1 MSSGTPPVAVADL
14 LTGLT
19 SAEVAQRRARD
30 GPNELPRPDRKP
42 AFLQLLAQWT
52 HFFAILLW
60 VAAALAAIA
69 GMPQLAVA
77 IAVVVLIN
85 GVFAFIQEHRAE
97 RAADRL
103 QDLLPKQ
110 VTVRR
115 DGEIHIIDAIDL
127 VRGDVV
133 LLAAGDRVCADISL
147 VAATSLAI
155 DTSTMTGESVPTR
168 PREGDVVLAGM
179 FVVEGEGQAVV
190 TEIGAD
196 TELAGIAALSQ
207 GPHRRDSP
215 LTAELNRL
223 VRVIATVA
231 VGIGIGFVGVSL
243 LVGMSATDGFLF
255 GVGVTVALVP
265 EGLLPTVTLSL
276 AMGAKRM
283 AGSHALVRRLEAVE
297 TLGSTTFI
305 CTDKTGTLTCNEMS
319 IVTVWTPAGEVVVP
333 AVNGYDPT
341 SPIDVSTGSGQ
352 LLRQVAAVARRC
364 SDGRVAQRD
373 DGRWSAIGDP
383 MEAAIDVVA
392 RRCELPNA
400 PLAGRRHPF
409 DPHRRRM
416 SIIHGRQLSVKG
428 APDSVL
434 PLCANCTPEAA
445 AAVERFASA
454 GWRTLAIAERELQAS
469 EVDSDSADDVERDLE
484 LVAVLAFEDPPRP
497 AARAAIAACRRAG
510 IRVAMITGD
519 HPATALAIAR
529 EVGLAIDGAPV
540 LMGSELPDDEQV
552 LGALMDRDGVVV
564 ARVSPEHKLRIA
576 AALRQRGH
584 VVAMTGDG
592 VNDGPALHEADIGIA
607 MGRSGTD
614 VARETAD
621 LVLLDDDFAT
631 IVRAIEQGRS
641 TFTNIRRFLT
651 YHLTDNVA
659 ELTPFVIWALSGGR
673 FPLAIGVLQ
682 VLALDIGTD
691 MLPALALGGE
701 PPRPGLLDRP
711 PISGHLIDRHVMRRA
726 FGLLGPVEALVS
738 MTAFVAVL
746 AAAGWSP
753 GSLIPPTDTVM
764 AASGAAF
771 TAVVLG
777 QMATALACRSS
788 SRTICE
794 VGVRGNRLLIGAIAA
809 ELGALVIFLMW
820 EPLADLLG
828 HEIPTLLGFAVATL
842 AIPAVALIDTIDKR
856 WRRFRRADDVGTFGP
871 RRVGDGQPRSRT

>member
-1 MSSGTPPVAVADL
+1 MSSGTSSTVTTDL
-14 LTGLT
+14 LGGLT
-19 SAEVAQRRARD
+19 SVEVAQRRAHD
-30 GPNELPRPDRKP
+30 GPNALPRPDRKP

-60 VAAALAAIA
+60 VAAVLAAIA

-115 DGEIHIIDAIDL
+115 DGEVHIVDAVDL

-133 LLAAGDRVCADISL
+133 VLAAGDRVCADMTL

-155 DTSTMTGESVPTR
+155 DTSTMTGESVPAH
-168 PREGDVVLAGM
+168 PREGELVLAGT
-179 FVVEGEGQAVV
+179 FVVEGEGLAVV
-190 TEIGAD
+190 AEIGVD

-207 GPHRRDSP
+207 RPSRRDSP
-215 LTAELNRL
+215 LAAELNRL
-223 VRVIATVA
+223 VRVIATIA
-231 VGIGIGFVGVSL
+231 VGIGIGFMAVSL
-243 LVGMSATDGFLF
+243 LVGMPATDGFLF

-283 AGSHALVRRLEAVE
+283 AHSHALVRRLEAVE

-319 IVTVWTPAGEVVVP
+319 IVTVWTPAGEVAVP
-333 AVNGYDPT
+333 EVNGYDPT
-341 SPIDVSTGSGQ
+341 SAIDTSTPIGQ
-352 LLRQVAAVARRC
+352 LLERVAAVARRC
-364 SDGRVAQRD
+364 SDGRVAQRG

-392 RRCELPNA
+392 RRCEVPTA
-400 PLAGRRHPF
+400 PVASRRHPF

-416 SIIHGRQLSVKG
+416 SVIHGLQLSVKG

-434 PLCANCTPEAA
+434 PLCVNCTPEAA
-445 AAVERFASA
+445 EAVERYASA
-454 GWRTLAIAERELQAS
+454 GWRTLAIAQRELQATA
-469 EVDSDSADDVERDLE
+469 VNADSDEVECDLE
-484 LVAVLAFEDPPRP
+484 LVAILAFEDPPRP
-497 AARAAIAACRRAG
+497 AASAAIAACRRAG

-529 EVGLAIDGAPV
+529 EVGLAIEGAPV
-540 LMGSELPDDEQV
+540 LTGSELPDDEQV
-552 LGALMDRDGVVV
+552 LGALVDRDGVVV

-614 VARETAD
+614 VARESAD

-701 PPRPGLLDRP
+701 PARSGLLDRP
-711 PISGHLIDRHVMRRA
+711 PISGHLIDRHVIRRA
-726 FGLLGPVEALVS
+726 FGLLGPVEAIVS

-753 GSLIPPTDTVM
+753 GSPIPSEGTVM

-771 TAVVLG
+771 AAVVLG
-777 QMATALACRSS
+777 QIATALACRSS
-788 SRTICE
+788 SRTIGE
-794 VGVRGNRLLIGAIAA
+794 VGLRGNRLLIGAIAA
-809 ELGALVIFLMW
+809 ELGALVIFLTW
-820 EPLADLLG
+820 QPLADLLG
-828 HEIPTLLGFAVATL
+828 HQIPTLLGLAVAAL
-842 AIPAVALIDTIDKR
+842 AIPAVTLVDTIDKR
-856 WRRFRRADDVGTFGP
+856 WRRFRNARDVGTFGP
-871 RRVGDGQPRSRT
+871 RPGGDG

>member
-1 MSSGTPPVAVADL
+1 MSRSPNAVPATGRTSCHAPIANPHSGSCLPS
-14 LTGLT
+14 GHT
-19 SAEVAQRRARD
+19 SS
-30 GPNELPRPDRKP
+30 P
-42 AFLQLLAQWT
+42 
-52 HFFAILLW
+52 ILLW
-60 VAAALAAIA
+60 VAAGLAAIA

-115 DGEIHIIDAIDL
+115 GGEIHVVDAVDL

-133 LLAAGDRVCADISL
+133 LLAAGDRVCADMTL
-147 VAATSLAI
+147 VVATSLAI
-155 DTSTMTGESVPTR
+155 DTSTMTGESVPAH
-168 PREGDVVLAGM
+168 PSEGELVLAGT

-196 TELAGIAALSQ
+196 TELAGIAELSQ
-207 GPHRRDSP
+207 GPSRRDSP

-223 VRVIATVA
+223 VRVIAAIA
-231 VGIGIGFVGVSL
+231 VGIGIGFMAVSL
-243 LVGMSATDGFLF
+243 LVGMPATDGFLF
-255 GVGVTVALVP
+255 GVGRDRRARSRGPPTDRHVVTGDGRQADVAQPCL
-265 EGLLPTVTLSL
+265 GAPTWRRS
-276 AMGAKRM
+276 RR
-283 AGSHALVRRLEAVE
+283 SVRRRSSAP
-297 TLGSTTFI
+297 TRPGRSRATRCRSSPFGHPQSRSWCPRRTATTRPRRSTPRPPAANSFGGRRRWRGAAPTGGST
-305 CTDKTGTLTCNEMS
+305 D
-319 IVTVWTPAGEVVVP
+319 VTTADGRRSETRWRPRSTSSPDAAQVPNTPIAGPATSVRPAPTTHVDRPRPP
-333 AVNGYDPT
+333 AV
-341 SPIDVSTGSGQ
+341 GQ
-352 LLRQVAAVARRC
+352 GRARFGAAVVR
-364 SDGRVAQRD
+364 QQ
-373 DGRWSAIGDP
+373 
-383 MEAAIDVVA
+383 
-392 RRCELPNA
+392 LPRS
-400 PLAGRRHPF
+400 GS
-409 DPHRRRM
+409 RRR
-416 SIIHGRQLSVKG
+416 RY
-428 APDSVL
+428 
-434 PLCANCTPEAA
+434 
-445 AAVERFASA
+445 ASA
-454 GWRTLAIAERELQAS
+454 GWRTLAIAQRELQAS
-469 EVDSDSADDVERDLE
+469 EVDSDSADDVERELE
-484 LVAVLAFEDPPRP
+484 LVAILAFEDPPRP

-529 EVGLAIDGAPV
+529 EVGLAIEGAPV
-540 LMGSELPDDEQV
+540 LVGSELPDDEQV
-552 LGALMDRDGVVV
+552 LGALVDRDGVVV

-614 VARETAD
+614 VARESAD

-726 FGLLGPVEALVS
+726 FGLLGPVEALVA

-746 AAAGWSP
+746 TAGGWSP
-753 GSLIPPTDTVM
+753 GSPLPSTDTVM

-777 QMATALACRSS
+777 QMATALGLSQHVTNDR
-788 SRTICE
+788 
-794 VGVRGNRLLIGAIAA
+794 RGRVARQSAADRRDRRRARCIG
-809 ELGALVIFLMW
+809 
-820 EPLADLLG
+820 DLL
-828 HEIPTLLGFAVATL
+828 
-842 AIPAVALIDTIDKR
+842 
-856 WRRFRRADDVGTFGP
+856 
-871 RRVGDGQPRSRT
+871 